1 MIILASLVFMT
12 LLVNVYLIRE
22 IKKFKKKVK
31 ENDKSL
37 KEAFK
42 QISGL
47 LTSSGRTLKLF
58 QRFQESVT
66 KETSNIVHDINDLYN
81 FSVKQTKTIKSM
93 MEKHNEFVNEVMDDI
108 RDLHCELNDF
118 DCSDCEYHDFCISD
132 RNEEESTSFSDLKDE
147 DEPEI
152 VEENGGP
159 IICRGEN
166 RMIIDPSAKGAFNK
180 LEKAMSKSGVPKEV
194 IDNYVS
200 YIKKACSSM
209 VLTNKVI
216 EVVWIF
222 GNSSEAGVIKHKFT
236 KKEDDVDKLVNPNA
250 KIVKTLNNL
259 YNHKTP

>member
-12 LLVNVYLIRE
+12 SLVSIYLMWEIRKLKKR
-22 IKKFKKKVK
+22 IKDH
-31 ENDKSL
+31 DKSL
-37 KEAFK
+37 KEIFK

-47 LTSSGRTLKLF
+47 LTNSGKTLKLF
-58 QRFQESVT
+58 QKFQESVT
-66 KETSNIVHDINDLYN
+66 KEISNIIHDLNSLYN
-81 FSVKQTKTIKSM
+81 FSAKQTKTMKSM

-152 VEENGGP
+152 VEENEGP

-209 VLTNKVI
+209 TLANKVI
-216 EVVWIF
+216 EIVWIF
-222 GNSSEAGVIKHKFT
+222 GSNSEAGVIKHKFT
-236 KKEDDVDKLVNPNA
+236 KKEDDIEKLVNPHA
-250 KIVKTLNNL
+250 KIVKTLNKL
-259 YNHKTP
+259 YDQK